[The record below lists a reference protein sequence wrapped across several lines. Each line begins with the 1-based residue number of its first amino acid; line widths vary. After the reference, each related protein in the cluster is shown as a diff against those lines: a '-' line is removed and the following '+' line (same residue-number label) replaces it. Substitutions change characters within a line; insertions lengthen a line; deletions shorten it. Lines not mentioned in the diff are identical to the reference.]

1 MERLNARV
9 ERLKARRP
17 LTLALHIIEQTLEPA
32 LTIDLAIQGSVLLD
46 SHVEKSLSV
55 VQVDREVGSVIHQT
69 SRTTSM
75 VADKEAEGLQR
86 KLVESQQRET
96 ALNGHILNYK
106 KVVQSQND
114 EISRLQE

>member
-1 MERLNARV
+1 M
-9 ERLKARRP
+9 
-17 LTLALHIIEQTLEPA
+17 
-32 LTIDLAIQGSVLLD
+32 
-46 SHVEKSLSV
+46 
-55 VQVDREVGSVIHQT
+55 VGGNS
-69 SRTTSM
+69 
-75 VADKEAEGLQR
+75 DKEVEGLQR